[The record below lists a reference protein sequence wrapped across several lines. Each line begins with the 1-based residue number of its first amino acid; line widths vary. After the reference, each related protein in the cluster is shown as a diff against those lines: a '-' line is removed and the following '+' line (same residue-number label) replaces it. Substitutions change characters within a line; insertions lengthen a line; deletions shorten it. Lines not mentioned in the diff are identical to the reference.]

1 MSNSLGCELMKRE
14 MCVMFSA
21 WRDERDNVEFLRSFR
36 FAALKVRIDWEIS
49 ANEKRTDLMRKY
61 ASCTIKRKLT
71 ARKRIVPEKKSYITC
86 KSFVYISI
94 RRRYETEISNM
105 YIDRSC
111 KYLLPHQSSL
121 RKSVIFCD

>member
-1 MSNSLGCELMKRE
+1 

-71 ARKRIVPEKKSYITC
+71 ARKRIVPEKNLILHLKA
-86 KSFVYISI
+86 SFIN
-94 RRRYETEISNM
+94 R
-105 YIDRSC
+105 
-111 KYLLPHQSSL
+111 
-121 RKSVIFCD
+121 